1 MEIERKFLVNDLN
14 GINLEEYE
22 YKKMAQDYL
31 YIDKFSVVRIRKI
44 ETAKGKKFKY
54 TIKTAKVGISV
65 NEIEREISEEDYAE
79 LRKQL
84 NSIEKTRYIIPYMD
98 NLKIELDVFH
108 GIYEGVVFAEI
119 EFSSEEQAYNTELP
133 KWFGKEVSSKITNS
147 DMAFSNSKDV
157 LKLIE
162 DIKTGN

>member
-14 GINLEEYE
+14 GINLE

-44 ETAKGKKFKY
+44 ETAKVKKFKY

-84 NSIEKTRYIIPYMD
+84 NSK
-98 NLKIELDVFH
+98 
-108 GIYEGVVFAEI
+108 
-119 EFSSEEQAYNTELP
+119 YNT
-133 KWFGKEVSSKITNS
+133 I
-147 DMAFSNSKDV
+147 
-157 LKLIE
+157 
-162 DIKTGN
+162 

>member
-84 NSIEKTRYIIPYMD
+84 NSKYNTIEKTRYIIPYMD
-98 NLKIELDVFH
+98 NLKIELDVFP
-108 GIYEGVVFAEI
+108 EI

>member
-54 TIKTAKVGISV
+54 TIKTAKIGISV

-84 NSIEKTRYIIPYMD
+84 NSKYNTIEKTRYIIPYMD
-98 NLKIELDVFH
+98 NLKIF
-108 GIYEGVVFAEI
+108 
-119 EFSSEEQAYNTELP
+119 N
-133 KWFGKEVSSKITNS
+133 
-147 DMAFSNSKDV
+147 
-157 LKLIE
+157 
-162 DIKTGN
+162 

>member
-54 TIKTAKVGISV
+54 TIKTAIQCVRLYKSHNIILTKAFIRDKFIS
-65 NEIEREISEEDYAE
+65 
-79 LRKQL
+79 RK
-84 NSIEKTRYIIPYMD
+84 
-98 NLKIELDVFH
+98 
-108 GIYEGVVFAEI
+108 GG
-119 EFSSEEQAYNTELP
+119 
-133 KWFGKEVSSKITNS
+133 
-147 DMAFSNSKDV
+147 
-157 LKLIE
+157 
-162 DIKTGN
+162 

>member
-54 TIKTAKVGISV
+54 I
-65 NEIEREISEEDYAE
+65 
-79 LRKQL
+79 
-84 NSIEKTRYIIPYMD
+84 
-98 NLKIELDVFH
+98 
-108 GIYEGVVFAEI
+108 
-119 EFSSEEQAYNTELP
+119 
-133 KWFGKEVSSKITNS
+133 
-147 DMAFSNSKDV
+147 
-157 LKLIE
+157 
-162 DIKTGN
+162 